1 MLNSQLANMPSLDKL
16 RAQLWLVIFIDLR
29 ASKAQETSLRKEG
42 KELKPERMGRKAVK
56 C

>member
-1 MLNSQLANMPSLDKL
+1 MAKVPSIDKL
-16 RAQLWLVIFIDLR
+16 SAQMWLVIFIDLT

-42 KELKPERMGRKAVK
+42 KELKPERMGRRAVK

>member
-1 MLNSQLANMPSLDKL
+1 MANVPSLDKL
-16 RAQLWLVIFIDLR
+16 RAQLWLVIFIELT

-42 KELKPERMGRKAVK
+42 KKLKQERMGRRAVK